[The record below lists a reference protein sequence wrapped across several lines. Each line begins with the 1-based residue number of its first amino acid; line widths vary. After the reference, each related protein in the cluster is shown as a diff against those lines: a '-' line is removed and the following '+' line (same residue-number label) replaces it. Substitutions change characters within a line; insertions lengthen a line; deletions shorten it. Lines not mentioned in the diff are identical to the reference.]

1 MQTVIQ
7 GYLDKVKVGRKQ
19 SHRNLAIFPLLSGY
33 TTALD
38 YMTLDEALGG
48 RSPRG
53 DGGQPRRGGSG
64 AQGGE

>member
-7 GYLDKVKVGRKQ
+7 GYLDKVKIGRKQ

-38 YMTLDEALGG
+38 YMTLDEALAPAASS
-48 RSPRG
+48 R
-53 DGGQPRRGGSG
+53 
-64 AQGGE
+64 